1 MRWAPRI
8 RRAALVAVALGGLA
22 RPAVA
27 GDEKA
32 ACLAASEKA
41 QQLRNQGKL
50 SAAREQLGIC
60 NRSECPALVRQDCA
74 TWMNEILAAAP
85 SVVCDAKDGRG
96 KDLVDVKVSI
106 DGVKVSDQIDGKA
119 IVVDPGL
126 HVFRFEAPNLAPV
139 EERVVVK
146 QGEKNRIVTATFAT
160 PPTEPQPPPPTEPPK
175 RDEGSSTRTV
185 FTAASIGAFG
195 LGGVG
200 LVVGGILG
208 ISANRDIND
217 LKDTCGQTK
226 TCAQSDVDKAERKR
240 NIAIGSAI
248 VGGVL
253 VAGGVVLL
261 LLRPSAPKAA
271 AAPVI
276 WLTASPNLGDGLDGG
291 RVGLS
296 GAF

>member
-1 MRWAPRI
+1 MRWALGI
-8 RRAALVAVALGGLA
+8 RRAAPLAVALACLA
-22 RPAVA
+22 HPAAA

-50 SAAREQLGIC
+50 SAAREQLQIC

-74 TWMNEILAAAP
+74 TWMNEILVAAP

-106 DGVKVSDQIDGKA
+106 DGVKVADQIDGKA
-119 IVVDPGL
+119 IVIDPGL

-146 QGEKNRIVTATFAT
+146 QGEKNRIVTATFAA
-160 PPTEPQPPPPTEPPK
+160 PPETAAPPPTPPDPGR
-175 RDEGSSTRTV
+175 RDEGSGTRTA
-185 FTAASIGAFG
+185 FTIASIGAFG

-200 LVVGGILG
+200 LVTGGILG
-208 ISANRDIND
+208 LSANRDIND

-226 TCAQSDVDKAERKR
+226 TCPQSEVDKAERKR

-248 VGGVL
+248 AGGVL

-261 LLRPSAPKAA
+261 VLRPAAPKSATRA
-271 AAPVI
+271 PLWMTALTAAPDAEGVR
-276 WLTASPNLGDGLDGG
+276 LGI
-291 RVGLS
+291 S